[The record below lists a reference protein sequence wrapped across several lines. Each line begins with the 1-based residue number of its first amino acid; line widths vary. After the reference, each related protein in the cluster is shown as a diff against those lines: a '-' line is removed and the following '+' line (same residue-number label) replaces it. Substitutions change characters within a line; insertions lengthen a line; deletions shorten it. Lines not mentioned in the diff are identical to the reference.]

1 MRWCLGTTSGWQQYD
16 AWYPRRIRV
25 MYLIRTVPVH
35 TPPAW
40 KFSGRAS
47 GKSNNTAKS
56 AVVSGENCIWPLMWT
71 RIKLSAP
78 PVDLSLN
85 NVTDAEAFP
94 GLIRQTHRKIRSA
107 GRTGQVAEALVMAHA
122 LSKMTKTGMPESVR
136 IAWEPD
142 QPQRRS
148 PRVWVNH

>member
-1 MRWCLGTTSGWQQYD
+1 MVSPTNQSDVSDTYCTSSHSTSLKVFGEGEWKVKQHGKER
-16 AWYPRRIRV
+16 RRIRRKLHLTV
-25 MYLIRTVPVH
+25 DVNTHQIIR
-35 TPPAW
+35 
-40 KFSGRAS
+40 
-47 GKSNNTAKS
+47 
-56 AVVSGENCIWPLMWT
+56 
-71 RIKLSAP
+71 P

-136 IAWEPD
+136 IA
-142 QPQRRS
+142 
-148 PRVWVNH
+148 